1 MRQELVALQK
11 AKMRCTRFSAIFS
24 GVSRKG
30 HIILSDVR
38 GPFGISGHLWVCFH
52 DWPGRMPMP
61 DSEIVFSAS
70 VRTYERRDNTT
81 DLQLCRIKGLEVL
94 R

>member
-1 MRQELVALQK
+1 MRMELAALQSTK
-11 AKMRCTRFSAIFS
+11 LRRARFSAIFE

-30 HIILSDVR
+30 HIILSDVN
-38 GPFGISGHLWVCFH
+38 GPFGISNHVWVRFP

-81 DLQLCRIKGLEVL
+81 DLQLCRIEGLEVL
-94 R
+94 K